1 MIVVREVTERRDVA
15 RALRALHPE
24 VYRGVAGWHDP
35 PMALH
40 LARLDPRQEPIWREA
55 ERAHLFAERDGRPL
69 GRLVAFVPPEGASA
83 PAGSR
88 TGRFALFEAVDDDAV
103 ADALFGAAFA
113 WLARRGCGAIEGPF
127 AFSIHDEVGLLVEG
141 FDRPPA
147 FLMPFNP
154 PSAER
159 HLLRLG
165 FSPTRSFYSAA
176 WELRRDGVP
185 RADRKGLAAG
195 AGLTLRPFSLA
206 HREQEVRE
214 IVRVYNEAF
223 EANWGFE
230 PLTLAAA
237 RTTMDQLVQFGDPRI
252 VRLAELEGRV
262 VGLALLV
269 PDPNALLHATRG
281 SPGWLRLVRL
291 AVTAKLRRLRS
302 LRFITL
308 AVSPRHRG
316 LGIAHALIRDA
327 AEITIGLGYRTAE
340 LSYVDSA
347 NDAMRGILEGL
358 SLPSVKRYATYHRR
372 LP

>member
-1 MIVVREVTERRDVA
+1 MIAVREVTESRDVA
-15 RALRALHPE
+15 RALRALHRE

-40 LARLDPRQEPIWREA
+40 LARLDPGQEPIWREA
-55 ERAHLFAERDGRPL
+55 ERVHLVAEREGRPV
-69 GRLVAFVPPEGASA
+69 GRVIAFVPPERARA
-83 PAGSR
+83 PAGGR

-113 WLARRGCGAIEGPF
+113 WLARRGCGAVEGPL

-159 HLLRLG
+159 QLLRLG
-165 FSPTRSFYSAA
+165 FTPTRSFFSVA
-176 WELRRDGVP
+176 WELARDGFP
-185 RADRKGLAAG
+185 RADRKELAAG

-206 HREQEVRE
+206 RREQEVRE

-230 PLTLAAA
+230 PLSLEAA
-237 RTTMDQLVQFGDPRI
+237 RTTLDQLVRFGDPRI

-281 SPGWLRLVRL
+281 APDGLRLLRL
-291 AVTAKLRRLRS
+291 ALTAKLRRLRS

-347 NDAMRGILEGL
+347 NDAMRTILERL
-358 SLPSVKRYATYHRR
+358 SLPRAKRYATFRR
-372 LP
+372 ALP